1 MKKDDKKSLNNTN
14 NLIDLKNIVDEA
26 DKYEEINTHTLN
38 NGQDMEFHPYFS
50 RTKIKEIIEE
60 YKNYMMSED
69 KDDKAFMEMVTKD
82 EINIVLFWYFL
93 TIKKFTH
100 FGESMKRIK
109 KVKSLAPYYNAL
121 LETGILEEIVNDAF
135 VYTELNKINDMFA
148 KDAAISTSAMEFVD
162 KFDIELDK
170 SREKFKQVHMNE
182 K

>member
-1 MKKDDKKSLNNTN
+1 MKKDDKNTLKETNDLLN
-14 NLIDLKNIVDEA
+14 LKDIVSEVEKYDE
-26 DKYEEINTHTLN
+26 ISTHTLN
-38 NGQDMEFHPYFS
+38 NGQDMEFYPYFS

-69 KDDKAFMEMVTKD
+69 KEDKAFMEMVTKD

-93 TIKKFTH
+93 SIKKFTH

-121 LETGILEEIVNDAF
+121 LETGILEEIINDAF
-135 VYTELNKINDMFA
+135 VYSELKKINDMFA
-148 KDAAISTSAMEFVD
+148 KDAAVSTSAMEFVD
-162 KFDIELDK
+162 KFDIELNK
-170 SREKFKQVHMNE
+170 SREKFKEVHLDQ